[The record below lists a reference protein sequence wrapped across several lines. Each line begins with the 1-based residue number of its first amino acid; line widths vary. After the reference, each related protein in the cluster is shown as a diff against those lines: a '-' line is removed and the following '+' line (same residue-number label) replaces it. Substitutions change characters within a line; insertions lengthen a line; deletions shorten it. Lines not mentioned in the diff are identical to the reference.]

1 MKRIIVLAGGA
12 LLSTSLAVQGQVV
25 ELSPFYGYRFG
36 GEIQIQPTGE
46 HLSLKDAP
54 AYGIAVDFAPKGGD
68 FKLELLWSHQES
80 SVNFNGYSGL
90 GKVDVDVDQFMIGG
104 VAETERGPWRA
115 YVTGMLGATYFSS
128 ESNGSDTRFGLSV
141 GVGAKYFLIKN
152 RLALRA
158 DARGYC
164 SFVSSEGAFIYY
176 NGVTVAT
183 FSGSTLWQGEVSAGI
198 TLGF

>member
-1 MKRIIVLAGGA
+1 MKRITVLAAGS
-12 LLSTSLAVQGQVV
+12 LLSTALALRAQVL

-36 GEIQIQPTGE
+36 GEIKIQSTEE

-54 AYGIAVDFAPKGGD
+54 AYGIAVDFAPRGSD

-80 SVNFNGYSGL
+80 SVNFNGYGGL

-104 VAETERGPWRA
+104 VAETERGRWRA

-128 ESNGSDTRFGLSV
+128 EGSGSDTRFGLCV

-164 SFVSSEGAFIYY
+164 SIVSSEAGFIYY